1 MNLNTASQILG
12 AMFDW
17 TWRTSLHA
25 SVLITLVTLIQA
37 AGGKRLAARW
47 RYALGLLVLLR
58 LMMPVVP
65 ASSFS
70 IFNLTAPV
78 LPNTPELR
86 APTPLLP
93 ATPLSPAAS
102 GQVAPLRAAL
112 RAQKKID
119 WLKVAPILWLLGA
132 TGSLV
137 IVLCQQRNFSRRIK
151 YRPPISDER
160 ILSLLESCRNVM
172 GVRRRI
178 TAVIAPQPGTP
189 ALFGFLKPRLL
200 LPERA
205 LRKLDDRELRMIFLH
220 ELAHVKHGDIL
231 LNWIIIFARRL
242 HWFNPLVWLAL
253 RRLRADRELVCD
265 AMVMSR
271 LADDERLAYGRT
283 LIKLLDDFSGA
294 GFCPSLAPVIN
305 HKHEIKRRV
314 TMIAQFKPVGR
325 VAVLLSA
332 VIVVAVCC
340 FTFTR
345 AAEKNTTA
353 QKTDDNTSE
362 AGSAAS
368 AKRKADTDA
377 FGTKSLNKMKQRLDE
392 LNARV
397 HEAERTVDEFRRNL
411 GISGLGA
418 SGKVEGGF
426 DAETVQRLEA
436 ARIEVEANYQG
447 QSGLLNQ
454 LKELK
459 AEGGDKLRKVIL
471 TANYDPQLGKLFD
484 DLWATEATLAK
495 LSATVGPDHP
505 DFKSVVAMHGAL
517 DKKVS
522 ERIEGIL
529 SGLEVKVAAT
539 KAQLDSIAQAVNEV
553 RKSDA
558 VANYRPY
565 FQAKR
570 DLESLQKVR
579 DALYLKMLEQ
589 EYGVDVPKP
598 RADER

>member
-1 MNLNTASQILG
+1 MNFNAANQILN
-12 AMFDW
+12 AMFEW
-17 TWRTSLHA
+17 TCRTSLHA
-25 SVLITLVTLIQA
+25 SVLIMLVTLIQA

-78 LPNTPELR
+78 LPNTSELR
-86 APTPLLP
+86 ASTPLLP
-93 ATPLSPAAS
+93 ANPLSPAAS
-102 GQVAPLRAAL
+102 GPVAPLKAAL

-119 WLKVAPILWLLGA
+119 WLKVAPVLWLLGA
-132 TGSLV
+132 TGGLV

-151 YRPPISDER
+151 YQAPISDQR

-178 TAVIAPQPGTP
+178 
-189 ALFGFLKPRLL
+189 
-200 LPERA
+200 
-205 LRKLDDRELRMIFLH
+205 
-220 ELAHVKHGDIL
+220 VKRGDIL
-231 LNWIIIFARRL
+231 QNWVIILARSL

-253 RRLRADRELVCD
+253 RRLRAERELVCD
-265 AMVMSR
+265 AMVLLH
-271 LADDERLAYGRT
+271 LATEERQVYGNT
-283 LIKLLDDFSGA
+283 LIKLLDEFSGG

-314 TMIAQFKPVGR
+314 TMIAKFKPASR
-325 VAVLLSA
+325 IALLLSA
-332 VIVVAVCC
+332 AIVVALCC

-353 QKTDDNTSE
+353 PKPDSTTPE

-368 AKRKADTDA
+368 AKRNAETDG
-377 FGTKSLNKMKQRLDE
+377 FGTKPSTKMKKRLDE

-397 HEAERTVDEFRRNL
+397 REAEGKVDDLRRTL
-411 GISGLGA
+411 GIPSLAA
-418 SGKVEGGF
+418 SGKVEGGI
-426 DAETVQRLEA
+426 DPETVRRLEV

-447 QSGLLNQ
+447 QSGLLDK

-459 AEGGDKLRKVIL
+459 AEGGDKLRKVML

-495 LSATVGPDHP
+495 LRETVGPDNP
-505 DFKSVVAMHGAL
+505 EFKSVVAMHGDL

-529 SGLEVKVAAT
+529 SGLQVKVAAT
-539 KAQLDSIAQAVNEV
+539 KAQMESIAQAVNEV

-558 VANYRPY
+558 VSTANYRPY